1 MNVFLFFCCSVVF
14 QFNNPINVLICSIL
28 MISQGLHEIC
38 THDVLIRSFGFTLR
52 VRLVRMMYKKVVH
65 IEFQN
70 NNH

>member
-1 MNVFLFFCCSVVF
+1 MFFCCSVVF

-52 VRLVRMMYKKVVH
+52 VRLGILDCTDKKVVR